1 MSFTSNGWYLLST
14 TTEQTM
20 NEAMVAWGISTSTP
34 YKYIYEL
41 KNAPILASP
50 TVQLTADNWTGTDI
64 ITNHT
69 FILKP
74 MKAYWVNI
82 QTLIL
87 DLILSGTGELNNST
101 VTSKLQSTSSPSNVI
116 IQDYTNI
123 GANAFSGATTLKS
136 IIIPS
141 SVTSV
146 GGNAFQNTPNLSTVT
161 VRSGSQLTISSIVS
175 NAFSNSGLKTV
186 IFESISNLE
195 SLGFK
200 IINTPQIFFGATSV
214 QVLPTK
220 AAVQTALTDAFAAS
234 SFAQGKIEQLTT
246 AVTLAE
252 IPYNQAQREYENAQ
266 QTLVTAQRTLQ
277 NTTPQFLVTPSPF
290 FPNGVPNPAYT
301 TAYNNVF
308 IATVALGP
316 AQSKANMANAQLTFA
331 KANLNNATE
340 QVTSA
345 NDLVTKLRA
354 AQSWAV

>member
-14 TTEQTM
+14 TTDQTI
-20 NEAMVAWGISTSTP
+20 NQAMASWGISTSTP

-82 QTLIL
+82 QTLIV
-87 DLILSGTGELNNST
+87 DIIFTGTGELKADT
-101 VTSKLQSTSSPSNVI
+101 VTAKLSSTSTSPPSNAI
-116 IQDYTNI
+116 IQGYTGI
-123 GANAFSGATTLKS
+123 GTNAFSG
-136 IIIPS
+136 
-141 SVTSV
+141 VT
-146 GGNAFQNTPNLSTVT
+146 NLSTVT
-161 VRSGSQLTISSIVS
+161 IVSGSQLTSSSIAS

-277 NTTPQFLVTPSPF
+277 NTTPQFLVTPNAF
-290 FPNGVPNPAYT
+290 FPTGIPNPAYT

-331 KANLNNATE
+331 KTRLNNATD
-340 QVTSA
+340 QVTRS
-345 NDLVTKLRA
+345 NDIVTKLQA

>member
-20 NEAMVAWGISTSTP
+20 SEAMVAWGISTSTP

-64 ITNHT
+64 ITNHA

-74 MKAYWVNI
+74 MKAYWVNL
-82 QTLIL
+82 QTLII
-87 DLILSGTGELNNST
+87 DLILSGKGELNKST
-101 VTSKLQSTSSPSNVI
+101 VTSKLQSTSAPSNVI

-141 SVTSV
+141 SVISID
-146 GGNAFQNTPNLSTVT
+146 GNAFQNTSNLSTVT
-161 VRSGSQLTISSIVS
+161 VRSGTQLSISSIVS

-186 IFESISNLE
+186 IFENISNLE

-220 AAVQTALTDAFAAS
+220 AAVQTALTAANEVVREYQNTVRQ
-234 SFAQGKIEQLTT
+234 AEE

-252 IPYNQAQREYENAQ
+252 IANNQAQGEYKKAQ
-266 QTLVTAQRTLQ
+266 DTLVTAQRTLS
-277 NTTPQFLVTPSPF
+277 TTPQYNRTSWGVISP
-290 FPNGVPNPAYT
+290 NYNYLI
-301 TAYNNVF
+301 AYNNV
-308 IATVALGP
+308 ITATVALGP
-316 AQSKANMANAQLTFA
+316 AQAKANIANAQLTFA
-331 KANLNNATE
+331 KTRLNNATD
-340 QVTSA
+340 QVTRS
-345 NDLVTKLRA
+345 NDIVTKLQA